1 MLPMSILLLGCVF
14 AVMLFT
20 VIYDIRYKDIFLISP
35 LLVWVF
41 AILYHLVNNV
51 GLWGLLDAS
60 VSGLFL
66 FVLGLLLYITNATGL
81 GDVFLFWSLGFLVG
95 KLELSI
101 LLLVFTMICF
111 IPFLVVYVVWY
122 WKKQGYDITLNGFLR
137 QIPVKDLREG
147 MVLSQSKLWDG
158 LKKEDI
164 EILREAHDPDY
175 QIWIR
180 EGIPFTPALLCGLI
194 WLFLIL

>member
-1 MLPMSILLLGCVF
+1 MSILLLGCVF